1 MKFYLDTANVEVIKR
16 VARLGLVDGV
26 TTDPSLI
33 AKEGRDFKV
42 IIEEISSLIP
52 GPISAEVIAKSASD
66 ILKEAEAINEW
77 GSNVVVRLPMTEEG
91 LEAMHTLA
99 SQGIKTNVT
108 LIFSVAQGLMA
119 AKSGATYISPF
130 VGQLDDGGN
139 EGLKLIRDLRTVMDN
154 YGFST
159 EIIASSLR
167 TIKDVE
173 EVAIASSHIAAI
185 PEALIPSLWEHA
197 LTTEGIAQY
206 TRDWGNMNGPT

>member
-1 MKFYLDTANVEVIKR
+1 
-16 VARLGLVDGV
+16 
-26 TTDPSLI
+26 
-33 AKEGRDFKV
+33 
-42 IIEEISSLIP
+42 
-52 GPISAEVIAKSASD
+52 
-66 ILKEAEAINEW
+66 
-77 GSNVVVRLPMTEEG
+77 
-91 LEAMHTLA
+91 
-99 SQGIKTNVT
+99 
-108 LIFSVAQGLMA
+108 MA